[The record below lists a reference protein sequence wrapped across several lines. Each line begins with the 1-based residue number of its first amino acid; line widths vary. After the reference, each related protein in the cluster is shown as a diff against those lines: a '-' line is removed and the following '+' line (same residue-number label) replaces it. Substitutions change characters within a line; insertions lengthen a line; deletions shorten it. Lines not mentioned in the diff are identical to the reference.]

1 MSEVEVK
8 VSLEKQAV
16 ANLKAKGIEVAEDA
30 LVLLLDE
37 VLDYAAK
44 KVIETENKFDDMLI
58 AVLPIIKSQLVD
70 LIDKVDGKEG

>member
-8 VSLEKQAV
+8 VSLEEQAV

-30 LVLLLDE
+30 LILLLDE

-58 AVLPIIKSQLVD
+58 AVLPIIKSQLAD